1 MSYDYE
7 VLERHYNL
15 AIKERDEARNLAEE
29 WEEMARDG
37 MVFDVDAVI
46 KQRDDL
52 QLKLQEARK
61 LAEEWR
67 DRSRRYRKLANPNLA
82 DCAFGLPWEGGALG
96 IALDETRMERDEERR
111 LKEEARKLA
120 EHYRDSWLEID
131 RTVCDVAGVGP
142 CSPNRLPWEEK

>member
-1 MSYDYE
+1 MGGEGMSYDYE

-15 AIKERDEARNLAEE
+15 AIKERDEARRLVKG

-67 DRSRRYRKLANPNLA
+67 DWGMKNWSDVLVDTDNDTMFTNP
-82 DCAFGLPWEGGALG
+82 
-96 IALDETRMERDEERR
+96 
-111 LKEEARKLA
+111 K
-120 EHYRDSWLEID
+120 
-131 RTVCDVAGVGP
+131 
-142 CSPNRLPWEEK
+142 LPWEEK